1 MEKGM
6 KRVFYFTF
14 EELYNA
20 SQNPQGEAGV
30 LAIALLKYYGF
41 EPILAFTI
49 ATDAPQG
56 ASPIIFHVGN
66 EENSIFQML
75 EQYYEED
82 NDYYD
87 AVEDTI
93 EDIEE
98 GFEEEKK
105 SLIGVIIYDGY
116 DTGIAI
122 GSMT

>member
-1 MEKGM
+1 
-6 KRVFYFTF
+6 
-14 EELYNA
+14 
-20 SQNPQGEAGV
+20 
-30 LAIALLKYYGF
+30 
-41 EPILAFTI
+41 
-49 ATDAPQG
+49 
-56 ASPIIFHVGN
+56 
-66 EENSIFQML
+66 ML